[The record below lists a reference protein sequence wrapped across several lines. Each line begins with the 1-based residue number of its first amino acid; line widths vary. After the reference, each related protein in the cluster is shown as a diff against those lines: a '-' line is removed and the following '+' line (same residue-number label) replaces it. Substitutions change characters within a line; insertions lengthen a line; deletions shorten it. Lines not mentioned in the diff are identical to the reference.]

1 MQVSWSCLALLLLT
15 TLTHAQSTPLAA
27 TYRMHERE
35 ALEAA
40 VKEYEEVL
48 RARPNDPRA
57 LKALGIVF
65 HNLGA
70 QKVSGAA
77 ARAVKYLEHARV
89 LLPTDAEVLAYLG
102 SATTMVARDSWNPIT
117 KVSAVR
123 DGAGLMDMAVALD
136 PDNVVVRFVRAI
148 NSLKLPRFFNR
159 AHYAKADLQ
168 HLLELSVSEGGQATR
183 FSPEMLAE
191 IHLKLGGIYK
201 DENEETLAKEHWAK
215 AVELAPNSEWGQ
227 EAKKRL

>member
-1 MQVSWSCLALLLLT
+1 MQISWSCLALLLLT
-15 TLTHAQSTPLAA
+15 SLTHAQSTPLAA
-27 TYRMHERE
+27 LYRMHERE

-40 VKEYEEVL
+40 VKEYGGIL

-57 LKALGIVF
+57 LKALGIAS

-70 QKVSGAA
+70 QKVSGAVA
-77 ARAVKYLEHARV
+77 DAVKYLEHAKV

-117 KVSAVR
+117 KVRAVR
-123 DGAGLMDMAVALD
+123 DGTGLIDMAVALD
-136 PDNVVVRFVRAI
+136 PDNVAVRFVRAI
-148 NSLKLPRFFNR
+148 NSLKFPNFFNR
-159 AHYAKADLQ
+159 AHYAKTDLQ
-168 HLLELSVSEGGQATR
+168 HLLKLSASERGRATK

-191 IHLKLGGIYK
+191 IHLKLGGIYR
-201 DENEETLAKEHWAK
+201 DENEEKLAKEHWAK